1 MLKRLSSMYFA
12 FWAITAL
19 VLWMGLGALLAS
31 KGGPYYDLF
40 KELNEQMIATWLVR
54 DAQDQPIIAGWFAG
68 LCLIAGALLLNTGL
82 CIWQRIVPMFHAG
95 RMSRNLLAVMHILV
109 ILVMLGHGL
118 SMIVGDKYANKVMF
132 PGQTIAFGDGYT
144 LRMDSLVF
152 VDDPTLL
159 RLPQHD
165 KHMKMTRDAV
175 HMQDNQ
181 VTLTLSKNNQVIAR
195 PQVKIMEPFDH
206 GSLHVVLKT
215 FVWPKNKNH
224 VGAVMII
231 VRNPLA
237 TLFFI
242 IYALMIATLGWY
254 VIITWKKPLSRR
266 HANQLTQTAAT

>member
-1 MLKRLSSMYFA
+1 MLKRLSSLYFA
-12 FWAITAL
+12 FWAIFAL
-19 VLWMGLGALLAS
+19 VIWMGLGALLAS

-118 SMIVGDKYANKVMF
+118 SMVVGDKYANKVMF

-159 RLPQHD
+159 RLPRHD
-165 KHMKMTRDAV
+165 RHMKMTRDAV
-175 HMQDNQ
+175 HMQDNY
-181 VTLTLSKNNQVIAR
+181 VTLTLSRKNRVIAHPR
-195 PQVKIMEPFDH
+195 VKIMKPFDL
-206 GSLHVVLKT
+206 GTLHIVLKT
-215 FVWPKNKNH
+215 FVWPRNKKD

-237 TLFFI
+237 TPFFI

-254 VIITWKKPLSRR
+254 VIITWKKPLPKRS
-266 HANQLTQTAAT
+266 ANHQMQPSST